1 MKGGGGGKG
10 GGDQSLLTL
19 AGELLNSVVSFLV
32 FSFLDVLDVVLCLVY
47 KLIDYFIEAEWKPCY
62 CCSSY
67 AGSMVGGGR
76 GGGSSFF
83 LSVNRGPKVVR
94 LCSAKLQLEDVS
106 DTLYSRPSR
115 VSEFSRKAAVAVAAN
130 TSMSVKSP
138 APPAASFAVSANV
151 IEMLRGKIDGRRHR
165 RPQPIPL
172 WSDCDCKVCNS
183 WSRSSSAGGESR
195 LYVHADGPGDGR
207 RGTTS
212 TDVLFIHGF
221 ISSSTFWTETVFQ
234 EFTEETRSRH
244 RLFAVDLLGFGRS
257 PKPADSLYTLREHVD
272 MIEKS
277 VLQVHDIKS
286 FHIVAHSLGCII
298 ALALAVRHPDAV
310 KSLTLLSPPYFPVPR
325 GEDPTQ
331 FVMRQVAPRRV
342 WPAIA
347 FGASMA
353 CWYEHV
359 SRTIC
364 LLICKNHRIWDFLF
378 KFFTRNRIR
387 TFMIEVFMCHTHN
400 AAWHTLH
407 NVICASAEKM
417 ESYLETVREK
427 LSCDVRVF
435 HGDGDE
441 LLPVECSYDLAAK
454 VPRARV
460 KVFQK
465 KDHVTILV
473 GQQRAFARELEQ
485 IWRDN
490 D

>member
-1 MKGGGGGKG
+1 M
-10 GGDQSLLTL
+10 
-19 AGELLNSVVSFLV
+19 LNSVVGFFV
-32 FSFLDVLDVVLCLVY
+32 FCFLDVLDIVLCLVY
-47 KLIDYFIEAEWKPCY
+47 KLIDYAIEAEWKPCY

-67 AGSMVGGGR
+67 DKSMVPTAGA
-76 GGGSSFF
+76 
-83 LSVNRGPKVVR
+83 GPKVVS
-94 LCSAKLQLEDVS
+94 LCSTKLQLEDVS
-106 DTLYSRPSR
+106 DTLYCRPSR
-115 VSEFSRKAAVAVAAN
+115 VAEFSRKAAAAVAAS
-130 TSMSVKSP
+130 TGTSVKSP
-138 APPAASFAVSANV
+138 AQPAASFAVSANV
-151 IEMLRGKIDGRRHR
+151 MEVLRGKIYGRRKR
-165 RPQPIPL
+165 LLQSIPR

-183 WSRSSSAGGESR
+183 WSRSSSPVVGDSR

-207 RGTTS
+207 PGTTS

-221 ISSSTFWTETVFQ
+221 ISSSTLWAETVFQ

-277 VLQVHDIKS
+277 VLQVHDVKS

-298 ALALAVRHPDAV
+298 ALALAVRHPNAV

-325 GEDPTQ
+325 GEEPTQ
-331 FVMRQVAPRRV
+331 FVMRRVAPRRV
-342 WPAIA
+342 WPAIV

-364 LLICKNHRIWDFLF
+364 LLICKNHRIWDFLL

-387 TFMIEVFMCHTHN
+387 MFMVEVFMSHTHN

-407 NVICASAEKM
+407 NVLFASAERM
-417 ESYLETVREK
+417 ERYLETVREK

-473 GQQRAFARELEQ
+473 GQQRALARELEQ

-490 D
+490 S

>member
-1 MKGGGGGKG
+1 MKGEGGGGGGGKG

-19 AGELLNSVVSFLV
+19 AGELLNSVVSFIV

-67 AGSMVGGGR
+67 AGSMVAGGR
-76 GGGSSFF
+76 GGGSSFL
-83 LSVNRGPKVVR
+83 LSVSRGPKVVR

-115 VSEFSRKAAVAVAAN
+115 VSEFSRKATVAVAAN

-183 WSRSSSAGGESR
+183 WSRSSSPGGESR

-310 KSLTLLSPPYFPVPR
+310 KSLTLLSPVSNPLLIHQLKHFSIFYIFQLLMNPIQWRQPYFPVPR
-325 GEDPTQ
+325 GEEPTQ

-364 LLICKNHRIWDFLF
+364 LLICKNHRIWDYLF
-378 KFFTRNRIR
+378 KFFTRNR
-387 TFMIEVFMCHTHN
+387 
-400 AAWHTLH
+400 
-407 NVICASAEKM
+407 
-417 ESYLETVREK
+417 
-427 LSCDVRVF
+427 
-435 HGDGDE
+435 
-441 LLPVECSYDLAAK
+441 
-454 VPRARV
+454 
-460 KVFQK
+460 
-465 KDHVTILV
+465 
-473 GQQRAFARELEQ
+473 
-485 IWRDN
+485 
-490 D
+490 

>member
-1 MKGGGGGKG
+1 MGGKG
-10 GGDQSLLTL
+10 GSESLLTL
-19 AGELLNSVVSFLV
+19 VGELLNSAVSFLI
-32 FSFLDVLDVVLCLVY
+32 FSFLDVLDVVLCVVY
-47 KLIDYFIEAEWKPCY
+47 KLIDYAIEAEWKPCY
-62 CCSSY
+62 CSS
-67 AGSMVGGGR
+67 AKSMVNSS
-76 GGGSSFF
+76 GSF
-83 LSVNRGPKVVR
+83 LVSLNRGPKVVR

-115 VSEFSRKAAVAVAAN
+115 VSEFSRKAAVAVAAS
-130 TSMSVKSP
+130 TSMSVRSP
-138 APPAASFAVSANV
+138 APTTSFAVSSNV
-151 IEMLRGKIDGRRHR
+151 MEMLKGKIDRRR

-172 WSDCDCKVCNS
+172 WSDCDCKICNS
-183 WSRSSSAGGESR
+183 WSRSPSNNSQ
-195 LYVHADGPGDGR
+195 LYVHAEGGAAD
-207 RGTTS
+207 GTTTTN

-257 PKPADSLYTLREHVD
+257 PKPADSLYTLREHIE

-277 VLQVHDIKS
+277 VLERYNVRS

-310 KSLTLLSPPYFPVPR
+310 KSLTLLAPPYFPVPR
-325 GEDPTQ
+325 GEEPTQ
-331 FVMRQVAPRRV
+331 FIMRRVAPRKV

-364 LLICKNHRIWDFLF
+364 LLICKNHRLWDFLF
-378 KFFTRNRIR
+378 RFFTGNRIR

-417 ESYLETVREK
+417 ESYLRTVREK
-427 LSCDVRVF
+427 LSCDVRIF

-441 LLPVECSYDLAAK
+441 LLPVECSYDLAAQI
-454 VPRARV
+454 PRASV
-460 KVFQK
+460 KVFEK

-473 GQQRAFARELEQ
+473 GQQRAFARELEEV
-485 IWRDN
+485 WRSADYRS
-490 D
+490 